1 MGDQWL
7 FKQRVEARLKEDQR
21 SQAWLAR
28 KLGYSP
34 AQLNKWLKGE
44 NRIPYGEV
52 DRICKLLKFD
62 RSEQIELFALA
73 GYPLPNWVSQA
84 LIDDLSTPSALAR
97 LAGTTHDL
105 VRFPSTEQALHYISG
120 RLTNATEMVCDFA
133 WCSGQS
139 GYSDVEHD
147 AYAAYTSAIEALCRR
162 QIAYQEVLAL
172 HRNALFSLIR
182 AERKL
187 ALQLPT
193 HSLRHYHL
201 DRKQAPHLLTFVIV
215 DRAELLLSTGVG
227 SRSSQPTT
235 IHHLAVRQPALVELF
250 QAYFDALWSE
260 LPAIKEG
267 ETLYADLFRAIKA
280 ELLDQVW

>member
-7 FKQRVEARLKEDQR
+7 FKQRIEDRLREDQR

-52 DRICKLLKFD
+52 DRICKLLKFE
-62 RSEQIELFALA
+62 RFEQIDLFALA
-73 GYPLPNWVSQA
+73 GYPLPSWVSQVQ
-84 LIDDLSTPSALAR
+84 IDERSMPSDLAR
-97 LAGTTHDL
+97 LTGATQDVVH
-105 VRFPSTEQALHYISG
+105 FPSTEQALHYISG
-120 RLTNATEMVCDFA
+120 RLAYATELVCDFA

-139 GYSDVEHD
+139 VYSDSELD
-147 AYAAYTSAIEALCRR
+147 AYAAYTSAIEAACRR
-162 QIAYQEVLAL
+162 QVAYREVLAL
-172 HRNALFSLIR
+172 HKNALFSVIR

-201 DRKQAPHLLTFVIV
+201 DRKQAPQPLTFVIV
-215 DRAELLLSTGVG
+215 DQTELLLSSGIG
-227 SRSSQPTT
+227 SRSSQSTT
-235 IHHLAVRQPALVELF
+235 VHHLVVKQPALVELF
-250 QAYFDALWSE
+250 QAYFDAFWSG

-267 ETLYADLFRAIKA
+267 EMLHTDLFRAIKA

>member
-7 FKQRVEARLKEDQR
+7 FKQRIEDRLKEDQR

-52 DRICKLLKFD
+52 DRIAKLLKFEHG
-62 RSEQIELFALA
+62 EQIDLFALA
-73 GYPLPNWVSQA
+73 GYPLPNWVSKA
-84 LIDDLSTPSALAR
+84 LIDDGSPPSALAR
-97 LAGTTHDL
+97 LAAATHDV
-105 VRFPSTEQALHYISG
+105 VRFPSTEQALHYLSG
-120 RLTNATEMVCDFA
+120 RLTHASELVCDFA

-139 GYSDVEHD
+139 GSSDSEHD
-147 AYAAYTSAIEALCRR
+147 AYAAYTSALEAVCRR
-162 QIAYQEVLAL
+162 QVVYRELLAL

-201 DRKQAPHLLTFVIV
+201 DRKQPSQLLTFVIV
-215 DRAELLLSTGVG
+215 DQAELILSAGAGV
-227 SRSSQPTT
+227 RSSQPT
-235 IHHLAVRQPALVELF
+235 HLAVRQPALVELF
-250 QAYFDALWSE
+250 QDYFAALWSGST
-260 LPAIKEG
+260 PIKEG
-267 ETLYADLFRAIKA
+267 ETLYADLLRTIKA
-280 ELLDQVW
+280 ELLDQLW

>member
-7 FKQRVEARLKEDQR
+7 FKQRIEDCLKEDQR

-52 DRICKLLKFD
+52 DRIAKLLKFD
-62 RSEQIELFALA
+62 RGEQIELFALA
-73 GYPLPNWVSQA
+73 GYPLPSWVSQA
-84 LIDDLSTPSALAR
+84 LSDDLGTPSTLAR
-97 LAGTTHDL
+97 LAAATQDL

-120 RLTNATEMVCDFA
+120 RLTHATEMVCDFA

-139 GYSDVEHD
+139 SSDVEHD
-147 AYAAYTSAIEALCRR
+147 AYDAYTSALEAICRR
-162 QIAYQEVLAL
+162 QVTYREVLAL
-172 HRNALFSLIR
+172 HRNALFSVIR

-193 HSLRHYHL
+193 HSLRHYQL
-201 DRKQAPHLLTFVIV
+201 DPKQAPHLLTFVIV
-215 DRAELLLSTGVG
+215 DQTELLLSTCV
-227 SRSSQPTT
+227 RPQKSQLTT
-235 IHHLAVRQPALVELF
+235 THHLAVRQPALVELF
-250 QAYFDALWSE
+250 QAYFDALWSG
-260 LPAIKEG
+260 LTPIKEG

>member
-7 FKQRVEARLKEDQR
+7 FKQRIEDRLKEDQR

-34 AQLNKWLKGE
+34 AQLNKWLKGD

-52 DRICKLLKFD
+52 DRIAKLLKFE
-62 RSEQIELFALA
+62 RSEQVELFALA
-73 GYPLPNWVSQA
+73 GYPLPSWVSQA
-84 LIDDLSTPSALAR
+84 LIDDPSAPSTLGR
-97 LAGTTHDL
+97 LAGAAQDL
-105 VRFPSTEQALHYISG
+105 VCFPSTEQALHYMSG
-120 RLTNATEMVCDFA
+120 RLTHAAELVCDFA

-139 GYSDVEHD
+139 GHADGEHD
-147 AYAAYTSAIEALCRR
+147 AYAVYTSAIEALCRR
-162 QIAYQEVLAL
+162 QVAYREVLAL
-172 HRNALFSLIR
+172 HRNALFGLIR
-182 AERKL
+182 VERKL

-201 DRKQAPHLLTFVIV
+201 DRKRAPELLTFVIV
-215 DRAELLLSTGVG
+215 DQTELLLSTGVRL
-227 SRSSQPTT
+227 RSGQPTT
-235 IHHLAVRQPALVELF
+235 IHHLAVRQPALVTLF
-250 QAYFDALWSE
+250 QDYFDALWGG
-260 LPAIKEG
+260 LTPIKEG

>member
-7 FKQRVEARLKEDQR
+7 FKQRIEDRLKEDQR

-52 DRICKLLKFD
+52 DRICKLLKFE
-62 RSEQIELFALA
+62 RSEQIDLFDLA
-73 GYPLPNWVSQA
+73 GYPLPSWVSQA
-84 LIDDLSTPSALAR
+84 LSDDLSTPSALAR

-120 RLTNATEMVCDFA
+120 RLTHAAELVCDFA

-139 GYSDVEHD
+139 GYSDDEHD
-147 AYAAYTSAIEALCRR
+147 AYTAYTSAIEALCRR
-162 QIAYQEVLAL
+162 QVAYQEVLAL
-172 HRNALFSLIR
+172 HRNALFSVIR

-215 DRAELLLSTGVG
+215 DRAELLLSTGFG
-227 SRSSQPTT
+227 SRSSQPIT

-250 QAYFDALWSE
+250 QAYFDALWSG
-260 LPAIKEG
+260 LTPIKEG
-267 ETLYADLFRAIKA
+267 ETLYTDLFRTIKA
-280 ELLDQVW
+280 ELLDQLW